1 VPHQTQTDHGNLVSA
16 GPQEKFF
23 SIDEFGPCS
32 VKRRGG
38 VALVAADETRTM
50 PQRQRSKGSL
60 ICTAALELSA
70 NQVTQFY
77 SKRKNTAEMIKML
90 EVLVAKYR
98 DQDRIY
104 LSWDAASWNASK
116 AFIKR
121 VDSMRDA
128 SIQRLH
134 RESSW
139 RRSPAVR
146 NS

>member
-1 VPHQTQTDHGNLVSA
+1 MRPEQYPNGSVARAASSA
-16 GPQEKFF
+16 P
-23 SIDEFGPCS
+23 
-32 VKRRGG
+32 
-38 VALVAADETRTM
+38 
-50 PQRQRSKGSL
+50 
-60 ICTAALELSA
+60 AALELSA
-70 NQVTQFY
+70 NQFTHFY

-90 EVLVAKYR
+90 VVLVAKYR